1 MTLDNKRKLFMGIDL
16 GKAGG
21 IALLNEEGE
30 ILVLESMPPG
40 HEIVKRFFQIFE
52 EHIEAST
59 IDVYMEHTSARPGE
73 GVASVRTFGYH
84 CGGIYFMLE
93 SLRMVHGESNISIS
107 KVHPI
112 LWKKH
117 YGLIMPDESSW
128 EKKKAGVE
136 RANSIF
142 KTKIKNSNNGQADAL
157 LIALYARDSYLSLI
171 EEGACK
177 QRTKKKVHCKPR
189 KLA

>member
-16 GKAGG
+16 GKTGG
-21 IALLNEEGE
+21 IALLDEEGE
-30 ILVLESMPPG
+30 ILLLESMPQD
-40 HEIVKRFFQIFE
+40 HEIVKRFFQIFDE
-52 EHIEAST
+52 YIEAST
-59 IDVYMEHTSARPGE
+59 IDVLMEHTSARPGE
-73 GVASVRTFGYH
+73 GVVSVRTFGYH

-93 SLRMVHGESNISIS
+93 SLRMVHGEDNISIA
-107 KVHPI
+107 KVHPM

-117 YGLIMPDESSW
+117 YGLTMPDESSW

-157 LIALYARDSYLSLI
+157 LIALYARDSYLQLV
-171 EEGACK
+171 EEVSIK
-177 QRTKKKVHCKPR
+177 QIKKKKVQCKPR
-189 KLA
+189 SS